1 MSVMGGV
8 FDIQLMHAAWF
19 CLCSHT
25 KLVCVPFREGSH
37 TLRPSGLCCPSK
49 GKYYAAHAIFYSDFE
64 QILKLK
70 YLLGAHVECC
80 NFLVEK
86 SDTKCLFLKCRYQG
100 AVSL

>member
-1 MSVMGGV
+1 MLLGCV
-8 FDIQLMHAAWF
+8 
-19 CLCSHT
+19 LCSHT

-37 TLRPSGLCCPSK
+37 TLRPSGLYCPSK

-70 YLLGAHVECC
+70 HLLGAHVECC

-86 SDTKCLFLKCRYQG
+86 SDTKCLFLKVRYQK
-100 AVSL
+100 AVSLFTIDSKNSKYSLI